1 MLRGVFKR
9 ITPAQLRIGM
19 FIQEL
24 GGSWMSHPFWR
35 SKFLLTDEKTLA
47 KVVESG
53 IPDLVIDTE
62 RGLDVPA
69 ETIDTRDV
77 QPAPP
82 PTEPVM
88 LPPPPPGVMLPAA
101 GPDYRQAAAL
111 CERSMSVVNTLFH
124 EARMGQA
131 IDADHCV
138 PVVQEVI
145 ESVSRNPTT
154 LTSLARLKTAN
165 SYAYMHAVAACALMV
180 SLARTMGLTPE
191 QTREA
196 GLAGLMLDIGKTR
209 MPAELH
215 DKPGRLTDAEQAQ
228 FQAHVRHGQQLLM
241 DAGGFSEAVIDVA
254 LHHHE
259 RVDGAGY
266 PDKLAGDRISLFS
279 RMAAVCDVYDAVTSR
294 RPYHAPWDPAEAMSH
309 LARTKGQFDPRVFQA
324 FVKSVGVYP
333 NGSLVRLRSERLA
346 VVRAQG
352 TASLLAPKVAVFY
365 SVAERHALEPFELDL
380 ADPRADDK
388 ITGVE
393 SPEAWRFKD
402 LDRLWLAPLK

>member
-1 MLRGVFKR
+1 MLKR
-9 ITPAQLRIGM
+9 ITTDQLRIGM

-53 IPDLVIDTE
+53 VPDLVIDTA

-69 ETIDTRDV
+69 V
-77 QPAPP
+77 AAAPAPAPP
-82 PTEPVM
+82 MVAPPAEPGAAPEPPHTV
-88 LPPPPPGVMLPAA
+88 LPPVAS
-101 GPDYRQAAAL
+101 PDYRQAAAL
-111 CERSMSVVNTLFH
+111 CDRSLVVVNTLFH
-124 EARMGQA
+124 EARMGNA
-131 IDADHCV
+131 IDAEHCV

-145 ESVSRNPTT
+145 DSVAQNPTT

-165 SYAYMHAVAACALMV
+165 GYAYMHAVAVCALMV

-209 MPAELH
+209 MPPELH

-228 FQAHVRHGQQLLM
+228 FQAHVRHGQQLLLE
-241 DAGGFSEAVIDVA
+241 AGGFSEAVIDVA

-266 PDKLAGDRISLFS
+266 PDKLAGDRISLLS

-309 LARTKGQFDPRVFQA
+309 LARTKGQFDTRVFHS

-346 VVRAQG
+346 VVRSQG
-352 TASLLAPKVAVFY
+352 LASLLAPKVAVFY

-380 ADPRADDK
+380 ADAKADDK
-388 ITGVE
+388 ITGIE

-402 LDRLWLAPLK
+402 LDRLWLGPLK

>member
-1 MLRGVFKR
+1 MLKR
-9 ITPAQLRIGM
+9 ITTDQLRIGM

-35 SKFLLTDEKTLA
+35 SKFLLTDEKALA
-47 KVVESG
+47 KVIESG
-53 IPDLVIDTE
+53 VPDLVIDTE

-69 ETIDTRDV
+69 T
-77 QPAPP
+77 AA
-82 PTEPVM
+82 EPS
-88 LPPPPPGVMLPAA
+88 PPPPMPQPPAEAAALPEPPHTVLPPVAS
-101 GPDYRQAAAL
+101 PDYRRAATL
-111 CERSMSVVNTLFH
+111 CDRSLVVVNTLFH
-124 EARMGQA
+124 EARMGNA
-131 IDADHCV
+131 IDAEHCV

-145 ESVSRNPTT
+145 DSVAQNPTT

-165 SYAYMHAVAACALMV
+165 GYAYMHAVAVCALMV

-228 FQAHVRHGQQLLM
+228 FQAHVRHGQQLLLE
-241 DAGGFSEAVIDVA
+241 AGGFSEAVVDVA

-266 PDKLAGDRISLFS
+266 PDKLAGDRISLLA

-309 LARTKGQFDPRVFQA
+309 LARTKGQFDTRVFQS

-333 NGSLVRLRSERLA
+333 IGSLVRLRSERLA
-346 VVRAQG
+346 VVRSQG
-352 TASLLAPKVAVFY
+352 LASLLAPKVAVFY

-380 ADPRADDK
+380 ADAKADDK
-388 ITGVE
+388 ITGIE

-402 LDRLWLAPLK
+402 LDRLWLGPLK